1 MERLAFVEPHFEIVA
16 EPETHGGLRARPA
29 FVFITFASE
38 MTGEASTHFFFA
50 EATDD

>member
-16 EPETHGGLRARPA
+16 EPAAAPRHSSP

-38 MTGEASTHFFFA
+38 LTGETTTHFFFA
-50 EATDD
+50 EACDD